1 MTKKIN
7 LASSQIEKVINLLE
21 AKNQFVFHRDKQISL
36 ITQDDDYS
44 TVSRV
49 SIHPPY
55 ILKIDESG
63 KLAMEVGFENNSGFN
78 YASRLKT
85 MFLEA
90 VKQLKFI

>member
-7 LASSQIEKVINLLE
+7 LAESQIQKIINFLE
-21 AKNQFVFHRDKQISL
+21 SRNQFVFHRDKQISL
-36 ITQDDDYS
+36 ITQDDDYN

-55 ILKIDESG
+55 VLRIDESG
-63 KLAMEVGFENNSGFN
+63 VLGIDVGYENNSGFN
-78 YASRLKT
+78 YSSRLKG

-90 VKQLKFI
+90 VKQLKLV